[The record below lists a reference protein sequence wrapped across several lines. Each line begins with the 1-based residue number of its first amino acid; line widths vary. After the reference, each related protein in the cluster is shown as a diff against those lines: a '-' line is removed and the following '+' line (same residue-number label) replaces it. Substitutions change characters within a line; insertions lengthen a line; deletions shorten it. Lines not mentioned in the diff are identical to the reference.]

1 MRNQTIHVAAA
12 ALCACAFG
20 PVAASAATITGWNTS
35 NVAVPTEN
43 PPDYETGY
51 SLIYDGSVTDA
62 TSVNTGRI
70 AFTPPEAK
78 LPGIKVVNGEFTLGG
93 PGKLTTT
100 GCIMASSTATCDSPF
115 QSGKRLKEHMT
126 SDSPID
132 LVFDVDP
139 DGTAVAGSIGYQ
151 VYHRVVNKTGG
162 ALAGVTVELGFG
174 IGDSF
179 TSSVAGDGL
188 GFSNAFLA
196 PPDRD
201 FPTSSQFPFG
211 LFGDADTNPN
221 FTLDGFFAPER
232 TGYELN
238 FAEDKISTGE
248 FYGPYEDL
256 FGSWMSEETL
266 PEGAFWD
273 FDDDATT
280 DDLLMAWLTPSGEW
294 EVRRDINDAGEV
306 ESIDPLLFASLEEVD
321 LYLGIASV
329 VGLIDDLANLNLN
342 HVIALWDAVD
352 FDQFT
357 MRVTAT
363 PCTIPPVATA
373 SAFSLVSAAHA
384 GPVLGEDFCVL
395 PPVAPVP
402 LPAGL
407 PLIVAALA
415 TLGWSARRRRPLAT

>member
-1 MRNQTIHVAAA
+1 M
-12 ALCACAFG
+12 
-20 PVAASAATITGWNTS
+20 
-35 NVAVPTEN
+35 
-43 PPDYETGY
+43 
-51 SLIYDGSVTDA
+51 
-62 TSVNTGRI
+62 
-70 AFTPPEAK
+70 
-78 LPGIKVVNGEFTLGG
+78 
-93 PGKLTTT
+93 
-100 GCIMASSTATCDSPF
+100 
-115 QSGKRLKEHMT
+115 
-126 SDSPID
+126 
-132 LVFDVDP
+132 
-139 DGTAVAGSIGYQ
+139 
-151 VYHRVVNKTGG
+151 
-162 ALAGVTVELGFG
+162 
-174 IGDSF
+174 
-179 TSSVAGDGL
+179 
-188 GFSNAFLA
+188 
-196 PPDRD
+196 
-201 FPTSSQFPFG
+201 
-211 LFGDADTNPN
+211 
-221 FTLDGFFAPER
+221 
-232 TGYELN
+232 N

-384 GPVLGEDFCVL
+384 DPVLGEDFCAAAGRAGSASGRPSADRRGARDARLVGASAQAARGL
-395 PPVAPVP
+395 TPGLAAATGQPRLARLGPPCQFRAWRPKSITMRFQRSSGAFTKRSRSRRASSITSTSTRCSWRW
-402 LPAGL
+402 LF
-407 PLIVAALA
+407 
-415 TLGWSARRRRPLAT
+415 RRRRRTRA